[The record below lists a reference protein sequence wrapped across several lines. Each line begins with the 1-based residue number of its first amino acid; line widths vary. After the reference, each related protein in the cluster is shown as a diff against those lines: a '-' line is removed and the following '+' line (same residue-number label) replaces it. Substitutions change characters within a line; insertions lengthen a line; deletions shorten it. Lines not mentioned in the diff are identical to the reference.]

1 MTDIFWNI
9 AAIIAFFVI
18 FTFLIRAVRK
28 KNKEVEQR
36 IKDIEDIEDKK
47 SGTEKK
53 KKPHNA
59 VLTHN
64 PSAGLSG
71 YLEGTLFII
80 VLVGT
85 AIAGLIYGV
94 FSLLKDESKNNEGDT
109 K

>member
-9 AAIIAFFVI
+9 AAIIAFFVV

-36 IKDIEDIEDKK
+36 IKDIK
-47 SGTEKK
+47 EKEGGAEEK

-59 VLTHN
+59 ILTHN

-71 YLEGTLFII
+71 YLEGILFII

-85 AIAGLIYGV
+85 TIAGLIYGV
-94 FSLLKDESKNNEGDT
+94 FSLHKSESENNEDDT